1 MGSIFRDIKLYY
13 EPRRECLNMYEWPG
27 SEPEMTEFESAFL
40 CGMIRERKPTKIV
53 EVGVAGGATTA
64 IILKCIEDLGLTSDT
79 EVFSVDILEQ
89 FYRGNGERT
98 GYLADHII
106 ESGEGKFR
114 HSFFLGKPL
123 PEVIDIIGDSID
135 FVILDTVHALPGEM
149 LDFLTIFPYLRNGAC
164 IVLHDIANNHYGRHS
179 NAFATQILLNSVIAE
194 RYVMKDQSRLYK
206 YPNIGAFVL
215 TDNTEMSIPSI
226 FGNLLVSWS
235 YKLPDDMY
243 QVYYNHFT
251 GLYGEEY
258 AEFFRMTYCLQEEM
272 VVKLK
277 KERQV
282 IIDKVKKSKTYR
294 IGEILLWVPRKM
306 KQVLCHNHC
315 L

>member
-1 MGSIFRDIKLYY
+1 MG
-13 EPRRECLNMYEWPG
+13 G
-27 SEPEMTEFESAFL
+27 
-40 CGMIRERKPTKIV
+40 
-53 EVGVAGGATTA
+53 
-64 IILKCIEDLGLTSDT
+64 
-79 EVFSVDILEQ
+79 
-89 FYRGNGERT
+89 
-98 GYLADHII
+98 
-106 ESGEGKFR
+106 GKFR

-123 PEVIDIIGDSID
+123 PEVINVIGDSID

-251 GLYGEEY
+251 RLYGEEY

-282 IIDKVKKSKTYR
+282 IIDRVKKSKTYR